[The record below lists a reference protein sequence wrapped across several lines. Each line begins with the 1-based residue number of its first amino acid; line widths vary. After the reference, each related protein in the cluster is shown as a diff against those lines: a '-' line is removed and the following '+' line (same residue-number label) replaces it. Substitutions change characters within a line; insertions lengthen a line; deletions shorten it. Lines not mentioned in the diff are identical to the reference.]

1 MDTSFCSL
9 LSFLSVLANKD
20 IFLASVALGL
30 DIGSGLFLLTF
41 SATCR
46 AARAEFPVETLVTAF
61 TCGFWLPAAPLD
73 VEGAH
78 QCQQWL
84 RCVHALTGLGLRP
97 QLSPARDELS
107 CVVELCQCCSA
118 GPTQLVVW
126 AGLPGYLGGR
136 RAGVVAILVARPPA
150 HGWFIAR
157 PL

>member
-1 MDTSFCSL
+1 MDPSFCSL

-46 AARAEFPVETLVTAF
+46 AARAEFPVEKLVTAL
-61 TCGFWLPAAPLD
+61 TTGFWDPAAPP
-73 VEGAH
+73 AAR
-78 QCQQWL
+78 WL
-84 RCVHALTGLGLRP
+84 RCVHALTGLGLLP

-126 AGLPGYLGGR
+126 AGLPEYVGGR
-136 RAGVVAILVARPPA
+136 RAGVIAILVARPPA
-150 HGWFIAR
+150 HGWFIAS